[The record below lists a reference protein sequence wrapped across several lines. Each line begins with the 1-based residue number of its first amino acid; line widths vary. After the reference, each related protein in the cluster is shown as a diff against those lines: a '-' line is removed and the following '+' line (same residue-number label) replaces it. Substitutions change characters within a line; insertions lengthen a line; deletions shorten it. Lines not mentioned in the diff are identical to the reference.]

1 MYVTNCYLL
10 TCKEI
15 YKEVINVLTQDN
27 IQLPSLREKE
37 DDVPVITGD
46 IMEELKILMQTSTAI
61 WVALF

>member
-1 MYVTNCYLL
+1 MERGHESSKV
-10 TCKEI
+10 I
-15 YKEVINVLTQDN
+15 YEEVKNVLIQDN